1 MRCGRVDTG
10 ASSHMLL
17 PIFLIVL
24 VDIFA
29 FTLVIPLLAIYA
41 EHLGAT
47 PFEATLLVSIFAVCQ
62 LVSGPLLGRI
72 SDRVGRKPML
82 VVSQIGTFIGLLV
95 MGGAN
100 SLWMLYVAR
109 VIDGATAGN
118 LSLAQAYIADN
129 TAPENR
135 ARSFGLIGIAF
146 GLGFFLGPSVTGYL
160 VQYGLRAPIFAAA
173 GLSLVS
179 ILCTALLLPNQRRA
193 PGAGAEAADV
203 GPGGQRLALL
213 DWGAYAP
220 YFSRPV
226 LAGLLAQMFLFG
238 FSFTTF
244 TSGFALFAERT
255 FRWNNHPFTPRE
267 IGYLFAYA
275 GFLGIILQGG
285 LIGRLV
291 KRFGEPTLVA
301 AGFTAMS
308 LAYFMLGLIDEIPPL
323 IAVATLASFGQGV
336 LRPTL
341 TSLITQSADRNEQ
354 GVVLGLT
361 QSLMSIAQVVAPP
374 LGGFLISHG
383 LLPEWAFVA
392 AFAAGFGLVAKRWGS
407 ARAHAMVAGERV
419 SA

>member
-1 MRCGRVDTG
+1 ML
-10 ASSHMLL
+10 LL

-82 VVSQIGTFIGLLV
+82 VVSQVGTFIGLLV
-95 MGGAN
+95 MASAQ
-100 SLWMLYVAR
+100 SLWVLYLAR

-118 LSLAQAYIADN
+118 LTLAQAYISDN
-129 TAPENR
+129 TTPENR

-160 VQYGLRAPIFAAA
+160 YQFGLRAPIYAAA
-173 GLSLVS
+173 GLSLTS
-179 ILCTALLLPNQRRA
+179 ILCTALLLPNQRIA
-193 PGAGAEAADV
+193 AADASAPADA
-203 GPGGQRLALL
+203 GPAGQRLGLL
-213 DWGAYAP
+213 DWGSYTP
-220 YFSRPV
+220 FFSRPV

-255 FRWNNHPFTPRE
+255 FRWNDHPFTPRE

-291 KRFGEPTLVA
+291 KRYGEPVLVA

-308 LAYFMLGLIDEIPPL
+308 LAYFLLGVIHDIGPL
-323 IAVATLASFGQGV
+323 IVVATLASFGQGV

-341 TSLITQSADRNEQ
+341 TSLITQNADRSEQ
-354 GVVLGLT
+354 GIVLGLNL
-361 QSLMSIAQVVAPP
+361 SLMSIAQVVAPP
-374 LGGFLISHG
+374 LGGFLIGHG
-383 LLPEWAFVA
+383 LLGEWAFVA
-392 AFAAGFGLVAKRWGS
+392 GLAAGFGLIAKRWGS
-407 ARAHAMVAGERV
+407 ARAHAVVANGRV

>member
-1 MRCGRVDTG
+1 
-10 ASSHMLL
+10 
-17 PIFLIVL
+17 
-24 VDIFA
+24 
-29 FTLVIPLLAIYA
+29 
-41 EHLGAT
+41 
-47 PFEATLLVSIFAVCQ
+47 
-62 LVSGPLLGRI
+62 
-72 SDRVGRKPML
+72 
-82 VVSQIGTFIGLLV
+82 VSQIGTFLGLLV
-95 MGGAN
+95 MASAN
-100 SLWMLYVAR
+100 SLLMLYVAR

-160 VQYGLRAPIFAAA
+160 AQYGLRAPIYAAA
-173 GLSLVS
+173 GLSLAS
-179 ILCTALLLPNQRRA
+179 IVCTQLLLPNQRRA
-193 PGAGAEAADV
+193 PAAVATAPVAGPA
-203 GPGGQRLALL
+203 GQRLALL
-213 DWGAYAP
+213 DWSAYVP

-226 LAGLLAQMFLFG
+226 LAGLLMQMFLFG

-255 FRWNNHPFTPRE
+255 FRWNDHPFTPRE

-275 GFLGIILQGG
+275 GFLGVILQGG

-291 KRFGEPTLVA
+291 KRFGEPALVA

-308 LAYFMLGLIDEIPPL
+308 LAYFMLGLIDDIGPL

-341 TSLITQSADRNEQ
+341 TSLITQNASRDEQ
-354 GVVLGLT
+354 GLVLGLN
-361 QSLMSIAQVVAPP
+361 QSLMSVAQVVAPP
-374 LGGFLISHG
+374 LGGFLIGHG
-383 LLPEWAFVA
+383 LLREWAFVA
-392 AFAAGFGLVAKRWGS
+392 ALAAGGGLVAKRWGS
-407 ARAHAMVAGERV
+407 ARAHAVVANGRV

>member
-1 MRCGRVDTG
+1 
-10 ASSHMLL
+10 MLL

-47 PFEATLLVSIFAVCQ
+47 PLAATLLVSIYAVCQ
-62 LVSGPLLGRI
+62 LISGPLLGRV
-72 SDRVGRKPML
+72 SDRIGRKPML
-82 VVSQIGTFIGLLV
+82 LVSQVGTFAGLLV
-95 MGGAN
+95 MASAGT
-100 SLWMLYVAR
+100 LWVLYVAR

-118 LSLAQAYIADN
+118 LSLAQAYISDN

-160 VQYGLRAPIFAAA
+160 VQFGLRAPIYAAA
-173 GLSLVS
+173 ALSLTS
-179 ILCTALLLPNQRRA
+179 IACTALLLPNQQPPA
-193 PGAGAEAADV
+193 ASGAAAGDA
-203 GPGGQRLALL
+203 GPAGKRLGIVE
-213 DWGAYAP
+213 WGAYVQ
-220 YFSRPV
+220 YLERPV
-226 LAGLLAQMFLFG
+226 LGALLVQMLLFG

-255 FRWNNHPFTPRE
+255 FSWNGHPFTPRE

-291 KRFGEPTLVA
+291 KQFGEPVLVA
-301 AGFTAMS
+301 TGFCSMG
-308 LAYFMLGLIDEIPPL
+308 LAYLLLGMIHDIGPL
-323 IAVATLASFGQGV
+323 LVVTTLAAFGQGV

-341 TSLITQSADRNEQ
+341 TSLITQNAGRHEQ
-354 GVVLGLT
+354 GVVLGLNT
-361 QSLMSIAQVVAPP
+361 SLMSVAQILAPP
-374 LGGFLISHG
+374 LGGWLIGAGHLG
-383 LLPEWAFVA
+383 PWAFVA
-392 AFAAGFGLVAKRWGS
+392 ATAAAFGVVAAPWGS
-407 ARAHAMVAGERV
+407 ARAHAVVAGGHVAEG
-419 SA
+419 